1 MLFTVSVSKFPVSFC
16 LIRNLTMFFL
26 VEKKTQKN
34 CVERNNDAAIPIQLW
49 CFSPSFS
56 LKLHQ
61 LAQSTAFFMLPW
73 HLSYSEST
81 LWNLWLKKKKKKK
94 KKLYPSSMMCG
105 GHRTH
110 HYVLNLC
117 NLVINVD
124 PVCPI
129 PYLSPALLNHRE
141 SQRLQKLSQWCMSA
155 MQRESHASSSV
166 VLLCPLTL
174 WWFTCQ

>member
-1 MLFTVSVSKFPVSFC
+1 
-16 LIRNLTMFFL
+16 MFSL
-26 VEKKTQKN
+26 VEKKL
-34 CVERNNDAAIPIQLW
+34 CVQRNNEAAIPIQLW
-49 CFSPSFS
+49 CFSPLFS

-61 LAQSTAFFMLPW
+61 LAHYTAFFMLPW

-81 LWNLWLKKKKKKK
+81 LWNLWLKKK
-94 KKLYPSSMMCG
+94 SCMCG

-129 PYLSPALLNHRE
+129 PYLSPFLLNHRE
-141 SQRLQKLSQWCMSA
+141 SQRLQKLWLWMPVV
-155 MQRESHASSSV
+155 REYDAKGVSYLFPGRSFMPFSSLMIHLPIIKRASLSCLVCSNKA
-166 VLLCPLTL
+166 
-174 WWFTCQ
+174 W